1 MLETTNLNVL
11 CNAMHCFIGLG
22 SNLGNRLAQLEAA
35 GKALAACPA
44 VSNLTAGPVFAT
56 PALLP
61 PNAPEGWNIPYL
73 NSVVALDWA
82 GTPQALLQTLKNI
95 EAALGRAAAARWAP
109 RTLDLDI
116 LLFGDQSVETAD
128 LHIPH
133 VGLLKRSFVLDP
145 LLHCAPDLTL
155 PNGQPVLSAAR
166 HLPGHAP
173 LWMGILNL
181 TPDSFSDGGTLL
193 TAEQQTERLAA
204 FDQAGVQ
211 ILDLGAESTR
221 PGALPLTA
229 AEEWQRL
236 EPALT
241 LIRQRYR
248 GQLFRP
254 LVSIDT
260 YRAVTAEKALGHG
273 ADLIND
279 VSGLADPAML
289 PLLKTSRCGYV
300 LMHSLSIPADR
311 TKVLAAGCDPVTA
324 VRDWALEKLALL
336 DRHGI
341 ALRRIMF
348 DPGIGFGKTPQQSL
362 TLLQRCRELQDL
374 PVRLLIG
381 HSRKSFMQLWTAATA
396 AQRDDAGIGVSLELC
411 QRGVEVLRV
420 HRPEAHIAA
429 WLAAAHLRQ
438 AIP

>member
-1 MLETTNLNVL
+1 MR
-11 CNAMHCFIGLG
+11 CFIGFG
-22 SNLGNRLAQLEAA
+22 SNLGDRRAQLEAA
-35 GKALAACPA
+35 GKALVACPEA
-44 VSNLTAGPVFAT
+44 RNLTAGPVFAT
-56 PALLP
+56 PAMLP

-82 GTPQALLQTLKNI
+82 GTPQTLLQTLKSI
-95 EAALGRAAAARWAP
+95 EVAAGRVATARWAP
-109 RTLDLDI
+109 RPLDLDI
-116 LLFGDQSVETAD
+116 LLFGGQRIAAED
-128 LHIPH
+128 LRIPH
-133 VGLLKRSFVLDP
+133 DGLLERSFVLDP

-155 PNGQPVLSAAR
+155 PNGQSVLGAAR
-166 HLPGHAP
+166 RLSNHAP

-193 TAEQQTERLAA
+193 TAEQQAERLAA

-221 PGALPLTA
+221 PGALPLTPG
-229 AEEWQRL
+229 EEWQRL

-241 LIRQRYR
+241 LVRQRYR

-260 YRAVTAEKALGHG
+260 YRAMTAEKALAHG
-273 ADLIND
+273 ADIIND
-279 VSGLADPAML
+279 VSGLADPAM
-289 PLLKTSRCGYV
+289 PSLLKANPCDYI

-311 TKVLAAGCDPVTA
+311 TKVLAAGCDPVAA

-341 ALRRIMF
+341 ALSRVMF

-396 AQRDDAGIGVSLELC
+396 AQRDDASIGVSLELG